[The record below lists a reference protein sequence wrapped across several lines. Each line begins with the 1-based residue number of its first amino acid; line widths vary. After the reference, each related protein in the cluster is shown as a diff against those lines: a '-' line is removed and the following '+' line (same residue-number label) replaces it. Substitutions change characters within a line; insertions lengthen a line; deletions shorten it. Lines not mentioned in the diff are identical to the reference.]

1 MRRLGI
7 IIILALVSLAATV
20 RAADISVESALD
32 RNKGYLGD
40 RIKYSLRIKADTLLA
55 VDDVVLQGSVGDF
68 DILSWQPAGE
78 KIDGGEKIIDYSGVI
93 TTYQT
98 GKVVIPPLPIKYRTP
113 EGITDS
119 ILTDSITVYIL
130 SLVLDDSTAD
140 VHSLKDVK
148 SLGAGYAWL
157 YYLIPAIAALAGLI
171 LFLILRKKVVLEEA
185 GKIPLKSPWIAARDR
200 LLALRNSALEPK
212 PYYIELSE
220 IIREYLQRRYGFSAP
235 EMTTYEIRIE
245 MDGISLSDD
254 LRDRLLTLLDNA
266 DLAKFAKYIPEKE
279 FMETDFQRAWSFV
292 EATTPPRRLSDEPA
306 KEEVTA

>member
-7 IIILALVSLAATV
+7 IIILALVSLAPAV

-32 RNKGYLGD
+32 RNKGYIGD

-55 VDDVVLQGSVGDF
+55 VDDVALTGSVGDF

-78 KIDGGEKIIDYSGVI
+78 RIDGGQKIIDYSGMI

-98 GKVVIPPLPIKYRTP
+98 GKVVIPPLPVRYRTP
-113 EGITDS
+113 EGTADS
-119 ILTDSITVYIL
+119 ILTDSITVYIM
-130 SLVLDDSTAD
+130 SLVMDDSTAD
-140 VHSLKDVK
+140 VRSLKDVK
-148 SLGAGYAWL
+148 SLGVGYAWL
-157 YYLIPAIAALAGLI
+157 YYLIPAVVALAGVI
-171 LFLILRKKVVLEEA
+171 LFLVLRKKAVIEEA
-185 GKIPLKSPWIAARDR
+185 EKIPLKSPWIAARDR

-220 IIREYLQRRYGFSAP
+220 IIREYLQRRYGFSAL
-235 EMTTYEIRIE
+235 EMTTYEIRTE
-245 MDGISLSDD
+245 MDSISLSED
-254 LRDRLLTLLDNA
+254 LHERLLTLLNNA

-279 FMETDFQRAWSFV
+279 FMETDFQRGWSFV

-306 KEEVTA
+306 KAEVTA